1 MPAALPQPH
10 AITAPAGAQWVE
22 SYQLLDDN
30 GALAAITGK
39 TFQFAIRPS
48 TADTTQ
54 PAMVA
59 VNSTAANGQGYI
71 TVTVATSTLQVVLSP
86 SATLLLG
93 AGARPYALWMDN
105 GQPDAEVWLD
115 GIFTTYLVAAA

>member
-1 MPAALPQPH
+1 MPAALPQQH
-10 AITAPAGAQWVE
+10 AIIAPAGAQWVE
-22 SYQLLDDN
+22 SYQLFDDN

-39 TFQFAIRPS
+39 SFGFVIRPS
-48 TADTTQ
+48 TSDTTE

-59 VNSTAANGQGYI
+59 VNSTASNGQGYI
-71 TVTVATSTLQVVLSP
+71 TVTTSTSTVQVVLSP
-86 SATLLLG
+86 TATQLLG

-105 GQPDAEVWLD
+105 GQVDATIWLS